1 MGETDLIT
9 NILFYIFACLLIL
22 SAILSIFSKKVLYS
36 ILWAV
41 SVFVCTSGLF
51 YLLGS
56 EYNSIV
62 QFMIYCTAVPVI
74 LAFAVMFT
82 DYFRD
87 KKIYLTRGKRLYI
100 SFLAV
105 GICISL
111 IVFILNLTEGD
122 FSYVFDSPVIID
134 GIKNL
139 TSITKDIFLKYMYA
153 FEMIALLV
161 LIIAA
166 GVSNHDE

>member
-1 MGETDLIT
+1 MSETDLIT
-9 NILFYIFACLLIL
+9 NILFYVFAVLLIL
-22 SAILSIFSKKVLYS
+22 SAIFSILSKKIIYS

-51 YLLGS
+51 YILGS
-56 EYNSIV
+56 EYNSVV
-62 QFMIYCTAVPVI
+62 QFMIYCTVVPVI

-82 DYFRD
+82 DYFKD
-87 KKIYLTRGKRLYI
+87 KKIYLTENKRLYI

-111 IVFILNLTEGD
+111 IIFILNLTSDD
-122 FSYVFDSPVIID
+122 FSYIFDNLPVI
-134 GIKNL
+134 NNMV
-139 TSITKDIFLKYMYA
+139 SITKDIFLKYMYA

>member
-1 MGETDLIT
+1 MSETDLIT
-9 NILFYIFACLLIL
+9 NILFYVFAVLLIL
-22 SAILSIFSKKVLYS
+22 SAILSILSKKIIYS

-51 YLLGS
+51 YILGS
-56 EYNSIV
+56 EYNSVV
-62 QFMIYCTAVPVI
+62 QFMIYCTVVPVI

-82 DYFRD
+82 DYFKD
-87 KKIYLTRGKRLYI
+87 KKIYLTENKRLYI

-111 IVFILNLTEGD
+111 IIFILNLTSDD
-122 FSYVFDSPVIID
+122 FSYIFD
-134 GIKNL
+134 NL
-139 TSITKDIFLKYMYA
+139 PAINNMVSITKDIFLKYMYA